1 MHKRF
6 SWSTTNI
13 IFALLDSKQLN
24 LKKKERKVNIL
35 TTNFS
40 SKKYEKQNS

>member
-24 LKKKERKVNIL
+24 FFLKKKKGKY
-35 TTNFS
+35 TN
-40 SKKYEKQNS
+40 N